1 MDTLTIA
8 YVALMILIVGAAVI
22 ISVLFKNKKSEA
34 LFTIVKKLVDE
45 AEEKFGSGTGELK
58 YNYVVKKVYA
68 IMPGYVRLFVSE
80 KLLDIWIE
88 KAVDELQE
96 LLQKQIEGETK

>member
-8 YVALMILIVGAAVI
+8 YVALMILIVGAAVL

-58 YNYVVKKVYA
+58 YNYVVKQIYA
-68 IMPGYVRLFVSE
+68 VMPGYVRLFVSE
-80 KLLDIWIE
+80 KLLDLWIE
-88 KAVDELQE
+88 KAVDELQARLE
-96 LLQKQIEGETK
+96 AKIKETH